1 MAHALVVG
9 AAVLVPLLLPEALPE
24 LPGGAAGVLI
34 FLDPPPPPPLPLPLG
49 SGLGEPSARPRTPAP
64 QEAPTPTPEPARL
77 VAPIEIPAPAPEAAA
92 PSGDTTQGGSPTG
105 SLYGVPEG
113 MEGGVEGGEIG
124 GVPGGVIGG
133 VIGGTGTGP
142 VPVRDFDRGPRPLRV
157 TKPVYPQEAFVKK
170 VEGTVV
176 IEIVIDASGQ
186 VARARIVQS
195 IPLLDR
201 AALACVREWLFQPAL
216 KQGHPVAT
224 VAMAPVSFHIY

>member
-1 MAHALVVG
+1 
-9 AAVLVPLLLPEALPE
+9 
-24 LPGGAAGVLI
+24 
-34 FLDPPPPPPLPLPLG
+34 
-49 SGLGEPSARPRTPAP
+49 
-64 QEAPTPTPEPARL
+64 L
-77 VAPIEIPAPAPEAAA
+77 VAPIEVAPPAPET
-92 PSGDTTQGGSPTG
+92 PPVSGSEAQGGSPTG
-105 SLYGVPEG
+105 SIYGVPEG

-157 TKPVYPQEAFVKK
+157 TKPAYPQEAFVKK

-186 VARARIVQS
+186 VARARVVQS

-201 AALACVREWLFQPAL
+201 AALDCVREWLFQPAL
-216 KQGHPVAT
+216 KHGRPVAT
-224 VAMAPVSFHIY
+224 VAMAPVSFRIY